1 MVLRRKNLLDALR
14 QAQRPEA
21 AAPPPV
27 TPARPVEP
35 ARPAQVQ
42 RPADAP
48 RGVDPRAASG
58 ANTANASSG
67 SLASSAARETTS
79 TASND
84 ASRTQETSTR
94 SVAGEVRLPPT
105 SHAAQRDGSPARPL
119 LLGALALAVGVLA
132 FVLWRK
138 GGTDGSDGVSAAPG
152 ASDAAATPGADLQT
166 PRYGYTR
173 HDEAFLDKKNRF
185 TVQVATY
192 DNDEKGLAAA
202 RGAYAYLD
210 DEGVPAIQP
219 IRSGDG
225 RHLFLCVGY
234 DAEKSALA
242 PMQKHVAK
250 LRGPKATKK
259 LPFEGA
265 YVISIDDVVRR

>member
-1 MVLRRKNLLDALR
+1 MG
-14 QAQRPEA
+14 
-21 AAPPPV
+21 
-27 TPARPVEP
+27 TP
-35 ARPAQVQ
+35 
-42 RPADAP
+42 
-48 RGVDPRAASG
+48 S
-58 ANTANASSG
+58 
-67 SLASSAARETTS
+67 
-79 TASND
+79 
-84 ASRTQETSTR
+84 
-94 SVAGEVRLPPT
+94 
-105 SHAAQRDGSPARPL
+105 RPL
-119 LLGALALAVGVLA
+119 LLGALALAVLVLA

-138 GGTDGSDGVSAAPG
+138 GSTDGSGEVAASPG
-152 ASDAAATPGADLQT
+152 ASEADSKPGADLQT

-192 DNDEKGLAAA
+192 ANDEKGLVAA

-225 RHLFLCVGY
+225 RHLVLCVGY
-234 DAEKSALA
+234 DPEKSALS
-242 PMQKHVAK
+242 PMLQHVAK

-265 YVISIDDVVRR
+265 YVVAIDDVVRR